1 MNNNAMEKIEK
12 VSVDE
17 LRSVQLQR
25 MKKTL
30 QHAYQNSSVYKKK
43 FDDAG
48 VHPDDFNS

>member
-30 QHAYQNSSVYKKK
+30 QHAYQNS
-43 FDDAG
+43 
-48 VHPDDFNS
+48 